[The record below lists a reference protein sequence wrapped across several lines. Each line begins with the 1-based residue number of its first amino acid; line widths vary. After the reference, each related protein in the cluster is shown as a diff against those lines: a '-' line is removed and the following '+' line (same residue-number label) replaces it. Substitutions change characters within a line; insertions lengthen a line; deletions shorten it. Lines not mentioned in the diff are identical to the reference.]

1 MDSIAV
7 SLGVFDVSV
16 HTFISLPFVSFD
28 QVVPHVSDAIQE
40 WVLKVAQTPVQTF
53 SENESNNSESMD
65 SAPEVCIV
73 ELGGTLGDIESM
85 PFVEAVSCILL
96 LIHQYSREDSTII
109 QFLGKIS
116 DNLVCKS
123 LCFDTMQ
130 SLVTSAARK
139 CRIQKYVLRTCI
151 INTCSGRS
159 T

>member
-16 HTFISLPFVSFD
+16 HTLISCLFVLFN

-109 QFLGKIS
+109 QSFGIFLTIS
-116 DNLVCKS
+116 SVNHYTLMPCK
-123 LCFDTMQ
+123 